1 MKKVLTPLLI
11 SMMLLCNVKSVQASD
26 ITAIK
31 AYQSLLEAREPTL
44 DWCSHFVS
52 TYKELPSSIRPES
65 VKDVLSAK
73 DFKLFTRVV
82 SAEISGDKYT
92 FQQRVNVASVIIY
105 RWRDEGYPSMSKI
118 CTADQFGCVAT
129 GAIWKE
135 TVTEEIELACYY
147 AYWFGGEFDD
157 AYFFNSVRT
166 WDGIKEYL
174 GYDGAHYYYKKV

>member
-44 DWCSHFVS
+44 DWCSHF
-52 TYKELPSSIRPES
+52 
-65 VKDVLSAK
+65 LSAYNQLPHNVSPK
-73 DFKLFTRVV
+73 SVTDVMSADDFNLFTRVV
-82 SAEISGDKYT
+82 SAEIGGNKYT
-92 FQQRVNVASVIIY
+92 FQQKINVASVILY
-105 RWRDEGYPSMSKI
+105 RWQDEGYPSMRKI
-118 CTADQFGCVAT
+118 CTASQFGCVAS
-129 GAIWKE
+129 GAVKKQ
-135 TVTEEIELACYY
+135 VVSDEIKFACYY

-157 AYFFNSVRT
+157 AYFFNSVQT